1 MKKQIYTE
9 RLHLRKLKEEDAK
22 EALIV
27 LGDDEVTKFLPMF
40 HLQTLEDAKVYCKEV
55 IKECEEKNC
64 QYYVITRKD
73 DDRMIGY
80 IHVGG
85 PDSYDFGYAL
95 HKAYW
100 HQGIVSEAA
109 LAVLEQLK
117 QEGLPYVTATHDIN
131 NPRSGEVMK
140 RLGMKYC
147 YSYDELWQPKN
158 ILVTFRMYQLNFDG
172 GDFVYRSY
180 WNQYPHRIEND
191 S

>member
-1 MKKQIYTE
+1 MKKLYTE
-9 RLHLRKLKEEDAK
+9 RLVLRALTEEDAK
-22 EALIV
+22 EV
-27 LGDDEVTKFLPMF
+27 LELLSDEEVTKFLPMF
-40 HLQTLEDAKVYCKEV
+40 PLQTLDAAKAYCKEV
-55 IKECEEKNC
+55 IKECEETNR
-64 QYYVITRKD
+64 QYYVVTPKD
-73 DDRMIGY
+73 DDHMIGY
-80 IHVGG
+80 VNVSGL
-85 PDSYDFGYAL
+85 DSYDFGYAL
-95 HKAYW
+95 RKAYW

-109 LAVLEQLK
+109 QAVLEQLK
-117 QEGLPYVTATHDIN
+117 QEGIAYVTATHDIN

-147 YSYDELWQPKN
+147 YSYDELCQPKN